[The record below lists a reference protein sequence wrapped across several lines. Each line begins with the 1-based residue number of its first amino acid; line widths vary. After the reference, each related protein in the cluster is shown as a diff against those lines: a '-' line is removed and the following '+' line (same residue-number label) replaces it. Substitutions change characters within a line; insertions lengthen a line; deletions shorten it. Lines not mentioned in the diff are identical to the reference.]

1 MECKVFWLEQ
11 PAHPRL
17 GIMPCPRGG
26 DLLEEEVASLKRQG
40 TDVLVSMLPEE
51 EIQELELE
59 DEPDSCARNAIEF
72 VSFPVPDH
80 AVPADYEAFSS
91 FVKLL
96 LSRLADGKGVAI
108 HCFAGIGRS
117 GLAASC
123 VLVAQGM
130 SPQAAIRVLSSA
142 RGCSIPYTDEQENWI
157 ADFAERYQKDTEP

>member
-17 GIMPCPRGG
+17 GIMPCPLGG
-26 DLLEEEVASLKRQG
+26 KRLEDEVASLKRQG
-40 TDVLVSMLPEE
+40 TDVLVSMLTEE
-51 EIQELELE
+51 ETEELELQ
-59 DEPDSCARNAIEF
+59 DEADYCTRNAIEF
-72 VSFPVPDH
+72 VSYPVPDH
-80 AVPADYEAFSS
+80 EIPVDYEAFAS

-96 LSRLADGKGVAI
+96 SDRLAEGKGVAI

-130 SPQAAIRVLSSA
+130 SPAKAIRVLSTA
-142 RGCSIPYTDEQENWI
+142 RGVSIPYTDDQENYI
-157 ADFAERYQKDTEP
+157 ADFAARYRKDTDQ